1 MANEEHNMLLR
12 VVIPQ
17 DYTVVL
23 LLLTQQKLTTHLVT
37 GL

>member
-12 VVIPQ
+12 VVIPL